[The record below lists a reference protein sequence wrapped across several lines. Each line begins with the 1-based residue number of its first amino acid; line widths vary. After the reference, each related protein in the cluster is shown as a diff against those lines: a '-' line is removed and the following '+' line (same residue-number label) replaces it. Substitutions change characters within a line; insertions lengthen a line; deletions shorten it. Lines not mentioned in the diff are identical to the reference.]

1 MRKIMRV
8 VLIIVLIFVVVV
20 TAVAVYVKKALPN
33 VGDAPDIKVEVT
45 PARVARGEYLANH
58 VTICMDCHSQRD
70 WSKYAG
76 PIASGTFGAGGEPF
90 TKEMGL
96 PGNIYSKNITPYN
109 LHNWSDGQIF
119 RAVTMGQSKDGSALF
134 PLMGYPTYGK
144 MDREDI
150 YSIIAYV
157 RTLPQVKND
166 VPERQLD
173 FPLNFLVNTMPA
185 KATLTTKPDT
195 NNTVLYGKYLTESA
209 RCSDCHSK
217 VEKGEIIAGSE
228 FGGGRSFDFPN
239 GTTATSANISPD
251 KETGIGN
258 WSKESF
264 LQRFK
269 QYSDTSYHLQ
279 SVGKADFNTPMPW
292 IMYSGMTTKDLSAIY
307 AYLQTVK
314 PLKNKVEHFTRKS

>member
-1 MRKIMRV
+1 MRV
-8 VLIIVLIFVVVV
+8 VLIIVLVFVVVV
-20 TAVAVYVKKALPN
+20 SAIAVYVKKALPH
-33 VGDAPDIKVEVT
+33 VGAAPDIKVEIT

-76 PIASGTFGAGGEPF
+76 PIASGTFGAGGGAF
-90 TKEMGL
+90 TKEMGF
-96 PGNIYSKNITPYN
+96 PGNLYSKNITPYN

-119 RAVTMGQSKDGSALF
+119 KAVTMGETKDGNALF

-150 YSIIAYV
+150 YSIIAYI
-157 RTLPQVKND
+157 RTLPPIKNE
-166 VPERQLD
+166 VPARELD

-185 KATLTTKPDT
+185 KASLTTRPDT
-195 NNTVLYGKYLTESA
+195 NNTVLYGKYLTDAA
-209 RCSDCHSK
+209 RCVDCHSK
-217 VEKGEIIAGSE
+217 SEKGNLIAGTE
-228 FGGGRSFDFPN
+228 FGGGQVFGFPN
-239 GTTATSANISPD
+239 GTAAHSANITPD

-269 QYSDTSYHLQ
+269 QCSDTSYRMQ
-279 SVGKADFNTPMPW
+279 SLGKSDFNTTMPW
-292 IMYSGMTTKDLSAIY
+292 IMYAGMTTKDLSAIY
-307 AYLQTVK
+307 AYLQTIK
-314 PLKNKVEHFTRKS
+314 PIKNKG